1 MRSDVVWW
9 TDEKIAFYERASR
22 YTSFHR
28 DLASLIE
35 EHIGKDDTIME
46 LGAGLG
52 HVTSILYNDG
62 YTISAYDSCK
72 NAVDYANRREG
83 RELIALSDAYSLKER
98 ADVVLM
104 LFFGS
109 IREKSDLDYFI
120 SLARKKIIYVI
131 SRHKGNPYSTRKDRR
146 EEISSLLSGC
156 GMKFSIIDTMLQFDQ
171 MLKEEEVEE
180 YFNISYGNN
189 DIPKLEKT
197 NDWQYPLVFKNRKE
211 ISIFIIEKEEK
222 K

>member
-1 MRSDVVWW
+1 MRPDVNWW
-9 TDEKIAFYERASR
+9 TDDKIEFYERASM
-22 YTSFHR
+22 YSSFHR
-28 DLASLIE
+28 KLASIIE
-35 EHIGKDDTIME
+35 EHISKSDTILE
-46 LGAGLG
+46 LGAGMA
-52 HVTSILYNDG
+52 HVTSLLHYDG
-62 YTISAYDSCK
+62 YDIKAYDNCA
-72 NAVDYANRREG
+72 NAVNFVNRREKIK
-83 RELIALSDAYSLKER
+83 LLTLSDACSLKEK

-109 IREKSDLDYFI
+109 IKDGSSLDYFL
-120 SLARKKIIYVI
+120 SLARKRVIYVI
-131 SRHKGNPYSTRKDRR
+131 SRHKGNPYSTRIDRR

-156 GMKFSIIDTMLQFDQ
+156 GMKFSIIDTMLHFDQ